1 MNPEMKTRLEND
13 VKNND
18 VVLYMKGN
26 QDFPQCGFSS
36 RAAQVLKA
44 SGVKFAD
51 YDILADDD
59 LRVALK
65 EFSEWPT
72 FPQCYIK
79 GEFIGGSDILLEM
92 YESGELAKKLEGVP
106 KAAAAK

>member
-1 MNPEMKTRLEND
+1 MSLSDAMRERLTND
-13 VKNND
+13 VKNNN
-18 VVLYMKGN
+18 VVLYMKGTK
-26 QDFPQCGFSS
+26 DFPMCGFSA

-44 SGVKFAD
+44 AKVDFAD
-51 YDILADDD
+51 FNILDDND
-59 LRVALK
+59 LRLGLK

-92 YESGELAKKLEGVP
+92 YESGELQEMLKDLQ
-106 KAAAAK
+106 KA

>member
-1 MNPEMKTRLEND
+1 MSLSDAMKERLTND
-13 VKNND
+13 VKNNN
-18 VVLYMKGN
+18 VVLYMKGTK
-26 QDFPQCGFSS
+26 DFPMCGFSA

-44 SGVKFAD
+44 AKVDFAD
-51 YDILADDD
+51 FNILDDND
-59 LRVALK
+59 LRLGLK

-92 YESGELAKKLEGVP
+92 YESGELQEMLKDLQ
-106 KAAAAK
+106 KA

>member
-1 MNPEMKTRLEND
+1 MSLDPEMKARLDAEIKD
-13 VKNND
+13 ND
-18 VVLYMKGN
+18 VVLYMKGTG
-26 QDFPQCGFSS
+26 DFPMCGFSA

-44 SGVKFAD
+44 SNVRFKSVN
-51 YDILADDD
+51 ILEDDN
-59 LRVALK
+59 LRVSLK

-92 YESGELAKKLEGVP
+92 YETGDLAKKLEG
-106 KAAAAK
+106 AAKATA

>member
-1 MNPEMKTRLEND
+1 MSLSDAMRERLTND
-13 VKNND
+13 VKNNN
-18 VVLYMKGN
+18 VVLYMKGTK
-26 QDFPQCGFSS
+26 DFPMCGFSA

-44 SGVKFAD
+44 AKVDFAD
-51 YDILADDD
+51 FNILDDND
-59 LRVALK
+59 LRLGLK

-92 YESGELAKKLEGVP
+92 YESGELQEMVKDLQ
-106 KAAAAK
+106 KA